1 MAEEHS
7 GSSRV
12 IWQRALGELFR
23 EAAVLIGVFGS
34 LDPILRG
41 NRFGPSWMAT
51 VGGVT
56 ICLFLI
62 GLYFTVKADAT

>member
-1 MAEEHS
+1 VAEEQ
-7 GSSRV
+7 SSFRV
-12 IWQRALGELFR
+12 IWRRALGDLFR

-41 NRFGPSWMAT
+41 NRFGLSWMAT

-62 GLYFTVKADAT
+62 GLYFTMRADVT